1 MMTIDDLP
9 QVMEQIKSKS
19 MYKIF
24 QVIVKPSLDSSK
36 SSLFIVKLTY
46 HLLGLEKLDLVTHF
60 LFLG

>member
-1 MMTIDDLP
+1 MMTIDNLP

-36 SSLFIVKLTY
+36 SSLVIVKLTY
-46 HLLGLEKLDLVTHF
+46 HMLGLEKLDLVTHF

>member
-1 MMTIDDLP
+1 MMTIDNLP

-36 SSLFIVKLTY
+36 SSLVIVKLTY